1 MPSTIEDNHSRSPS
15 VDEKTDMLL
24 DKERRPLKTLSE
36 LFKDLDVNIETPGC
50 GMKINAVDK
59 KKKVVRYCKK
69 SAENYIHGVFV
80 CTDHARDLVMLNRAD
95 VFKDPENVLVSPNC
109 KEMGN
114 SKRNSVQTPSKR
126 HSTTK
131 LEPIIM
137 EPLDNLPEDESKHH
151 VVPSDELKVD
161 VEPEVKEEVV
171 DSDEQHVQQ
180 ADNDEKELE
189 DDDNEAVED
198 DDFEDTPAQSR
209 CSIMYTS
216 DNVRIILV

>member
-15 VDEKTDMLL
+15 VDEQID

-36 LFKDLDVNIETPGC
+36 LFKDLDVNIKTPGC

-59 KKKVVRYCKK
+59 KKKVVRYCKIP
-69 SAENYIHGVFV
+69 AENYIHGVFV
-80 CTDHARDLVMLNRAD
+80 CTGHARFLVKLKRAD
-95 VFKDPENVLVSPNC
+95 VLEDPEKVLVSPNC
-109 KEMGN
+109 KEMG

-126 HSTTK
+126 DSTTIY
-131 LEPIIM
+131 EPIIM
-137 EPLDNLPEDESKHH
+137 EPLDNLSEDESKYD
-151 VVPSDELKVD
+151 VVPSDEPKVD
-161 VEPEVKEEVV
+161 VEPEVKEEAV

-209 CSIMYTS
+209 CSIM
-216 DNVRIILV
+216 